1 MSENRIFKSCFLTTI
16 KMGMYKFT
24 KEGLVNN
31 SANGNNC
38 PVSCILCGNA
48 RPRTL
53 CADDS
58 AAAHI
63 QRYMAAVTDNI
74 AWLRFCVAD
83 ASAAAS
89 LCC

>member
-1 MSENRIFKSCFLTTI
+1 
-16 KMGMYKFT
+16 MYKFT

-31 SANGNNC
+31 SANGKNC

-48 RPRTL
+48 RPRAL

-63 QRYMAAVTDNI
+63 QRYMTAVVNNI
-74 AWLRFCVAD
+74 AWLCFCVAD
-83 ASAAAS
+83 TSAAAS